1 MLIAVAVS
9 VLALWK
15 SCLASR
21 TIHQS
26 LDQPQATPVGG
37 ASGEFWKRST
47 IKEEIDLWYKYESIA
62 MHFNDL
68 LMKLR
73 MQALAGLAAV
83 VTIFCLYSDKIA
95 ADFREKAGLAVGV
108 VLSMAWLAIGA
119 VDFLYYQKLLIGA
132 VDAIEELEK
141 ATQGAIRL
149 STRIEQN
156 FPRRCPRIGPWVFYG
171 LVFVA
176 LVVLLGMFVYS
187 APASQAISDAT
198 TNLGHAYQGMGMWAS
213 PSRILGHAV
222 FVSVRAFQLTRLVPA
237 YLIS

>member
-1 MLIAVAVS
+1 MGSVLLSVGVLIAVVVS

-21 TIHQS
+21 TIHRS

-37 ASGEFWKRST
+37 ASEEFWKRGT
-47 IKEEIDLWYKYESIA
+47 LKEEIDLWYKYESIA

-95 ADFREKAGLAVGV
+95 ADFREKAGFAVGI
-108 VLSMAWLAIGA
+108 VLSLAWIAIWA
-119 VDFLYYQKLLIGA
+119 VDFYYYQKLLVGA
-132 VDAIEELEK
+132 VDAIVEIEK
-141 ATQGAIRL
+141 ATQGAVNL
-149 STRIEQN
+149 STRIEQK
-156 FPRRCPRIGPWVFYG
+156 FPSWCPRIGPWVFYS

-176 LVVLLGMFVYS
+176 LVVVMLFVCR
-187 APASQAISDAT
+187 ALPASQAISDGT
-198 TNLGHAYQGMGMWAS
+198 INLGRACQG
-213 PSRILGHAV
+213 R
-222 FVSVRAFQLTRLVPA
+222 
-237 YLIS
+237 